1 MSRKRNERTILA
13 YPAVAGADI
22 TRNMVLVAGTREDL
36 VVPSSGAAGEKFVG
50 LANMNAKVGQ
60 SVGRVT
66 SGEYS
71 PIAKGDIQFG
81 DPVKMAPNGAVT
93 KAQDAD
99 HGTGLVI
106 GRASSSAVDGEPVT
120 VEVGQS

>member
-13 YPAVAGADI
+13 YPAVAGAVI
-22 TRNMVLVAGTREDL
+22 TRNQVLVAGEREDL
-36 VVPSSGAAGEKFVG
+36 VVPSTGQPGERFVG
-50 LANMNAKVGQ
+50 LANINAQVGQ

-71 PIAKGDIQFG
+71 PIADGDIAFG
-81 DPVKMAPNGAVT
+81 ALVKPAADGAVT
-93 KAQDAD
+93 VAD
-99 HGTGLVI
+99 PDTESGSII

-120 VEVGQS
+120 IEVGQR